1 MARIQ
6 KSMPAK
12 EMALR
17 TLLYF
22 VVSVICIVILYP
34 YFVMVCTALKS
45 RAEIFSVNGTVLPQ
59 EALWSNFTDI
69 WQKAPMAQYMLN
81 SLMIAGGSTLIAML
95 CGIPAAYALAR
106 MKFKG
111 QTAFL
116 GFIIVSQMFAPVVLL
131 IGIYKVM
138 QSLALTN
145 SVIGLIFINAAFN
158 QAFTIWL
165 LRGTFLSISAEME
178 QAATIDGCNRI
189 QAMFKILLPVAA
201 PGIVTT
207 LIFIFINAWNEYTV
221 ALCLISTD
229 TLKPLTVGIN
239 IFNGYNIIEWQYL
252 FAASIFAII
261 PVVIMFMS
269 ISAEMEQA
277 ATIDGC
283 NRIQAMFK
291 VLLPMAAPGIVTT
304 LIFIFINAWNEY
316 TVALCLISTD
326 TLKPLTVGINIF
338 NGYNIIEWQYL
349 FAGSIFAII
358 PVVIMF
364 MSIEKN
370 LTEGLTSGGVKG

>member
-1 MARIQ
+1 MTLESSRINWG
-6 KSMPAK
+6 KLLS
-12 EMALR
+12 R
-17 TLLYF
+17 ILLYF
-22 VVSVICIVILYP
+22 VVALISLFILYP
-34 YFVMVCTALKS
+34 YFVMFTTALKS
-45 RAEIFSVNGTVLPQ
+45 RNEIFAMDGRLFPVK
-59 EALWSNFTDI
+59 ALWSNFADI
-69 WQKAPMAQYMLN
+69 WVKAPMAKYMVN
-81 SLMIAGGSTLIAML
+81 SVIIAAGSTAIAMV

-106 MKFKG
+106 MRFKG

-138 QSLALTN
+138 QVLNLTN
-145 SVIGLIFINAAFN
+145 SLLGLIFINAAFN

-189 QAMFKILLPVAA
+189 QAMFKVLLPVAA

-221 ALCLISTD
+221 ALCLISTE
-229 TLKPLTVGIN
+229 TIKPLTVGIN

-261 PVVIMFMS
+261 PVVI
-269 ISAEMEQA
+269 
-277 ATIDGC
+277 
-283 NRIQAMFK
+283 
-291 VLLPMAAPGIVTT
+291 L
-304 LIFIFINAWNEY
+304 
-316 TVALCLISTD
+316 
-326 TLKPLTVGINIF
+326 
-338 NGYNIIEWQYL
+338 
-349 FAGSIFAII
+349 
-358 PVVIMF
+358 F

-370 LTEGLTSGGVKG
+370 LTSGLTAGGVKG